1 MNDSP
6 IITFTSDFGTREYY
20 VSAVKGAI
28 LTIHPESRIVDVTHD
43 IASHDLLEAAFTIS
57 CTAPYYPAGSIH
69 LIVVDPG
76 VGSSRRVLIAST
88 EKQLFVAPDN
98 GVLSLVYQRLGV
110 ERVVSVEADHY
121 FREPV
126 SPTFHG
132 RDIFG
137 PVAGWLARGIQIDK
151 FGPEIKDY
159 IRLTLPPVESKE
171 DRLEGFVL
179 HIDKFG
185 NIVTSLSPGDLQRAF
200 GSERQPAAM
209 VVNGQTVRQRVEFY
223 AQGSE
228 GDLFFLVGSAG
239 YFEISALKQ
248 SAARRTEAR
257 RGMKIELLVG

>member
-1 MNDSP
+1 MNHRP
-6 IITFTSDFGTREYY
+6 IITFSSDFGTREYY
-20 VSAVKGAI
+20 ASAVKGAI
-28 LTIHPESRIVDVTHD
+28 LTVHPAANIIDVTHD

-76 VGSSRRVLIAST
+76 VGSPRRALIAST

-98 GVLSLVYQRLGV
+98 GVLSLVYDRLGV
-110 ERVVSVEADHY
+110 ERVVSVEASHY

-151 FGPEIKDY
+151 FGPEISDY
-159 IRLTLPPVESKE
+159 IRLALPPVEKKE
-171 DRLEGFVL
+171 DRLQGFVL

-185 NIVTSLSPGDLQRAF
+185 NIVTSLSPSDLQSAF
-200 GSERQPAAM
+200 GPERHPTA
-209 VVNGQTVRQRVEFY
+209 VVINGYSATHKADFY
-223 AQGSE
+223 AQASE
-228 GDLFFLVGSAG
+228 GDLFFLLGSAG
-239 YFEISALKQ
+239 YFEISAFKQ
-248 SAARRTEAR
+248 SAARRIEAR
-257 RGMKIELLVG
+257 RGMKVELLVG

>member
-1 MNDSP
+1 MNDSS

-28 LTIHPESRIVDVTHD
+28 LSVHPESRIVDVTHN

-57 CTAPYYPAGSIH
+57 CTAPYYPTGSIH
-69 LIVVDPG
+69 LVVVDPG

-98 GVLSLVYQRLGV
+98 GVLSLVYDRLGV
-110 ERVVSVEADHY
+110 ERIISVEADHY
-121 FREPV
+121 FRQPV

-137 PVAGWLARGIQIDK
+137 PVAGWLARGIQPNK
-151 FGPEIKDY
+151 FGPQISDFV
-159 IRLTLPPVESKE
+159 RLTLPTVGKNE

-185 NIVTSLSPGDLQRAF
+185 NIVTSLSPRNLQNEFSPEQKAT
-200 GSERQPAAM
+200 AM
-209 VVNGQTVRQRVEFY
+209 IINGQTIQQKVEYY
-223 AQGSE
+223 AQGNDES
-228 GDLFFLVGSAG
+228 LFFLIGSAG

-248 SAARRTEAR
+248 SAARRIEAR
-257 RGMKIELLVG
+257 RGMKVELIVS